1 MYAAKVRGIYA
12 TALTN
17 LLLKSGQF
25 RIVQPSEEIR
35 ERFQLPDSP
44 EPPDIEVRDLE
55 DGQGVVA
62 SGEEGAVDAFSAL
75 LREELFDLIARP
87 QTPDPRPQTPGPR
100 LPSSV
105 QSLES
110 GVRRL
115 ASIRKVVAF
124 EFPGASKARL
134 DELRGEVVPTIR
146 GHHQR
151 KAGGSGTVV
160 ELAET
165 LIRRRL
171 DPGFEISN
179 LKFQRGVFPKVGQ
192 ELWVEHVKLDGLVI
206 HLGKGK
212 VVRTD
217 PKVREIALRREIK
230 PGGTYDGLDVEK
242 EAGDYAV
249 TTFREGAWSYRT
261 SYYTS
266 DRRLK
271 GEYWNINTPIEIY
284 PEKIRY
290 VDLEIDVVR
299 LPDGAARIIDEEK
312 LWQAVEK
319 GLIPEKLARRART
332 IAEELREGM
341 KPF

>member
-25 RIVQPSEEIR
+25 RIVEPSEEIR
-35 ERFQLPDSP
+35 ERFQLPNSP
-44 EPPDIEVRDLE
+44 APPDIEVRDLE

-62 SGEEGAVDAFSAL
+62 SGEEGAVEAFSAL
-75 LREELFDLIARP
+75 LRKELFDLIARP
-87 QTPDPRPQTPGPR
+87 SSKVGGQGSTTP
-100 LPSSV
+100 
-105 QSLES
+105 
-110 GVRRL
+110 
-115 ASIRKVVAF
+115 RKAVAF

-151 KAGGSGTVV
+151 KAGGSGMVV

-165 LIRRRL
+165 LMRRKLYQASEVSRW
-171 DPGFEISN
+171 
-179 LKFQRGVFPKVGQ
+179 KFQGGVLPKVGQ
-192 ELWVEHVKLDGLVI
+192 ELWIEHVKLEGSVI
-206 HLGKGK
+206 PLGKGK
-212 VVRTD
+212 VIRTD

-230 PGGTYDGLDVEK
+230 AGGTYNGLEVEK
-242 EAGDYAV
+242 EAGDYAI
-249 TTFREGAWSYRT
+249 TTFREGAWFYRT
-261 SYYTS
+261 SYYTR

-271 GEYWNINTPIEIY
+271 GEYWNINTPMEIY

-290 VDLEIDVVR
+290 VDLEIDVVK
-299 LPDGAARIIDEEK
+299 LPDGAVRIIDEEK

-319 GLIPEKLARRART
+319 GLITEKLAQRART

>member
-1 MYAAKVRGIYA
+1 MRGIYA

-25 RIVQPSEEIR
+25 RIVEPSEEIR

-44 EPPDIEVRDLE
+44 GPPDIEVRDLE

-62 SGEEGAVDAFSAL
+62 SGEERAVDAFSAL
-75 LREELFDLIARP
+75 LRKELFDLIARP
-87 QTPDPRPQTPGPR
+87 
-100 LPSSV
+100 SS
-105 QSLES
+105 
-110 GVRRL
+110 
-115 ASIRKVVAF
+115 KVGGRGSTTSCKAVAF

-160 ELAET
+160 ELAEM
-165 LIRRRL
+165 LMRRRL
-171 DPGFEISN
+171 DPGV
-179 LKFQRGVFPKVGQ
+179 LPKVGQ
-192 ELWVEHVKLDGLVI
+192 ELWIEHVKLDGSVI
-206 HLGKGK
+206 PLGKGK
-212 VVRTD
+212 VIRTD
-217 PKVREIALRREIK
+217 PKAREIALRREIK
-230 PGGTYDGLDVEK
+230 AGGTYDGLDIEK
-242 EAGDYAV
+242 EAGDYAI

-261 SYYTS
+261 SYYTR

-271 GEYWNINTPIEIY
+271 GEYWNINTPMEIY

-290 VDLEIDVVR
+290 VDLEIDVVK
-299 LPDGAARIIDEEK
+299 LPDGAVRIIDEEK

-319 GLIPEKLARRART
+319 GLITEKLAQRARR
-332 IAEELREGM
+332 IAEELRD
-341 KPF
+341 P